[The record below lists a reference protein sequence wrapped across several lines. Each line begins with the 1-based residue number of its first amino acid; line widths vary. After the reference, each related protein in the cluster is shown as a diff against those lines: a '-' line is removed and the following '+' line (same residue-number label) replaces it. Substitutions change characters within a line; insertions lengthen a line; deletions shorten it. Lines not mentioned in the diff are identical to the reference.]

1 MIDPE
6 EIAACIGF
14 NWDEA
19 NADKVLRRHG
29 VSTEECEEAFA
40 NAPLVVSDD
49 ARHSD
54 RERRHCA
61 MGHTDAG
68 RVLFLVFTIRNN
80 LIRVISARSASRKE
94 RKEYPR
100 P

>member
-1 MIDPE
+1 VIDAE
-6 EIAACIGF
+6 EIAACMGF
-14 NWDEA
+14 DWDEA
-19 NADKVLRRHG
+19 NASKVQRRHG
-29 VSTEECEEAFA
+29 VSTEECEEAFG

-54 RERRHCA
+54 RERRHHA

-68 RVLFLVFTIRNN
+68 RVLFIVFTIRKN

-94 RKEYPR
+94 RKEYPG